1 MSASLLHFIEKS
13 PNAFFAAKNIREG
26 LLAEG
31 FTELCEG
38 EKWTLAEGGEY
49 FVCRNGSS
57 VIAFRVNEVDFDG
70 FMMMAA
76 HLDSPTFK
84 LKAEPMAKGAYTLVT
99 SERYGGMNL
108 WSWLDRPLSV
118 AGRLVCRVGERIE
131 SRLVNL
137 DRDSLVIPSVAI
149 HQQRDINTGFT
160 LNPAVDLNALYSDG
174 SRDVSLITSLAE
186 AAGVLPE
193 DVLSHDLYLYA
204 RDRGTHF
211 GANNEFIGAPR
222 LDDLACANGIFRGF
236 MTASASDAIPVA
248 VFLDNE
254 EVGSLSR
261 QGADGGFLSD
271 VLRRINDCLGGD
283 ESDYLCR
290 LANSFLVS
298 ADNAHALHPNRPE
311 LSDKASAPKPN
322 GGVVLKHAA
331 SQSYTTDAVSE
342 AIFAEICSKAGV
354 PLQHY
359 ENRRDALSGSTLGR
373 LVFHHVSVPTV
384 DIGLAQLSMHSAYE
398 TMGAHDVGYL
408 ETAAEAFFSSAL
420 RMVKDGVYEL

>member
-1 MSASLLHFIEKS
+1 MSASLLHFIDKS
-13 PNAFFAAKNIREG
+13 PNALFAAKNIREA
-26 LLAEG
+26 LLTEG

-38 EKWTLAEGGEY
+38 EKWTLSEGGDY

-76 HLDSPTFK
+76 HLDSPAFK
-84 LKAEPMAKGAYTLVT
+84 LKADPMEKGAYTLVT
-99 SERYGGMNL
+99 SERYGSMNL

-131 SRLVNL
+131 ARLVNL
-137 DRDSLVIPSVAI
+137 DRDALVIPSVAI
-149 HQQRDINTGFT
+149 HQKRDVNTGFT
-160 LNPAVDLNALYSDG
+160 LNPAVDLTALYSDG
-174 SRDVSLITSLAE
+174 SQDVSLIATLAE
-186 AAGVLPE
+186 AAGVSPAN
-193 DVLSHDLYLYA
+193 VLSHDLYLYA

-211 GANNEFIGAPR
+211 GANSEFIGAPR
-222 LDDLACANGIFRGF
+222 LDDLACVNGIFRGF
-236 MTASASDAIPVA
+236 MKASSSDAVPVA
-248 VFLDNE
+248 VFLDGE

-283 ESDYLCR
+283 DSDYLCR

-298 ADNAHALHPNRPE
+298 ADNAHAVHPNHPE
-311 LSDKASAPKPN
+311 LSDKAAAPKLN
-322 GGVVLKHAA
+322 GGIVMKHAA

-342 AIFAEICSKAGV
+342 AIFTEICKKAGV
-354 PLQHY
+354 PVQHY
-359 ENRRDALSGSTLGR
+359 ENRRDAIGGSTLGR

-384 DIGLAQLSMHSAYE
+384 DVGLAQLSMHSAYE
-398 TMGAHDVGYL
+398 TMGAHDVSYL
-408 ETAAEAFFSSAL
+408 EAVAEAFFSSTL
-420 RMVKDGVYEL
+420 HMVKDGVYEL